1 MYWYGV
7 PDETTGVNLATC
19 IWQSRQH
26 AITAN
31 SRPFHIKAVRL
42 AAESYEMYNLER
54 YILQKERGGT
64 GVTIEPYV
72 AGDVGW

>member
-42 AAESYEMYNLER
+42 AAESYEMYTLER
-54 YILQKERGGT
+54 YILRKERGGT
-64 GVTIEPYV
+64 GVTIDPYV